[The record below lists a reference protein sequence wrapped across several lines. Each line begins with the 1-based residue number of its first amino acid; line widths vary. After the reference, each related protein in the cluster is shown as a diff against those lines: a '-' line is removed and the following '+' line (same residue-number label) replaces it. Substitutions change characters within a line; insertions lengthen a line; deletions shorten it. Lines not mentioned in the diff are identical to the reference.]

1 MLSEY
6 MRVLSFNWKA
16 NTILKDQIQFVVVLG
31 KNSSWRFCQE
41 QKPYY
46 PKFSK
51 FYFEPSFQLVKTYG
65 VKMTHK
71 NDLRKAYSEF
81 LMQKM

>member
-1 MLSEY
+1 ME
-6 MRVLSFNWKA
+6 
-16 NTILKDQIQFVVVLG
+16 ILLE
-31 KNSSWRFCQE
+31 E

-81 LMQKM
+81 LMQKI

>member
-1 MLSEY
+1 ME
-6 MRVLSFNWKA
+6 
-16 NTILKDQIQFVVVLG
+16 ILLE
-31 KNSSWRFCQE
+31 E

-51 FYFEPSFQLVKTYG
+51 LYFEPSLQLVKIYR
-65 VKMTHK
+65 VKIMTHK

-81 LMQKM
+81 LMQKT